1 MSATRYEIL
10 LPLRHNDGR
19 ELEAQKLLQTKN
31 ELVQKFGALTVD
43 PHPVESRWT
52 RSGVTYE
59 DMLLKFIVDVDR
71 DTDETQRFFRE
82 HKEQLKQRFEQLDVW
97 VVAFPIR
104 IV

>member
-1 MSATRYEIL
+1 MFATRYEIL

-19 ELEAQKLLQTKN
+19 EVEAEKLLQTKN

-43 PHPVESRWT
+43 PHPVEGRWT
-52 RSGVTYE
+52 QSGVTYE
-59 DMLLKFIVDVDR
+59 DMLLKFIVDVER

-82 HKEQLKQRFEQLDVW
+82 YKERLKQRFEQLDVW